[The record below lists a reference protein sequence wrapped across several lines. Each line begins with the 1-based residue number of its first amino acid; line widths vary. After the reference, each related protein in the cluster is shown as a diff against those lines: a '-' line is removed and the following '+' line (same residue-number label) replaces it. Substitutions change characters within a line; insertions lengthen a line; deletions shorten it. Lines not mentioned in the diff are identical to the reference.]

1 MLLTDNKTFMYV
13 YLQVNIRQLVTKF
26 VYILNPLIL
35 HETLKNIELI
45 SVNQV
50 F

>member
-1 MLLTDNKTFMYV
+1 MYV
-13 YLQVNIRQLVTKF
+13 YLQVNIRPLVTKF

-35 HETLKNIELI
+35 RETLKNIELI
-45 SVNQV
+45 SVNQA